1 MHRCVIAKQTTRDEL
16 VPVVSLVTDKLA
28 KIFFERS
35 IVMFPLAIF
44 MFPLVICLKVLHQ
57 VVDDWVHQLSSL
69 VANQSVNT
77 AKAAS
82 NGVQNICH

>member
-1 MHRCVIAKQTTRDEL
+1 MHRCVIAKQNTRDEL
-16 VPVVSLVTDKLA
+16 VPVVSLVIDKLA
-28 KIFFERS
+28 KIFFEGS

-44 MFPLVICLKVLHQ
+44 MFPLKVFHQ

-77 AKAAS
+77 AKAAN